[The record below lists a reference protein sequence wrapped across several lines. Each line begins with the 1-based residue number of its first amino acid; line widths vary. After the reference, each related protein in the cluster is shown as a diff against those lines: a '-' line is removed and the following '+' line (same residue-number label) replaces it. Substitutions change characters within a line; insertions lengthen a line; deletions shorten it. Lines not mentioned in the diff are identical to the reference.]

1 MSTTQALTERRVKT
15 QQVAIIGAAV
25 NLILAVVK
33 LVVGYLAQSA
43 ALMADGVHSL
53 SDLLSD
59 GLVWFAARHAG
70 QAPDAQHPYGHGRF
84 ETAATLILGVLLALV
99 AIGITWDALERA
111 WRGENNVP
119 GILALYAA
127 AFSIAAN
134 EALYWYT
141 VVIAKRIHSTLLLAN
156 AWHHRSDAISSIVVL
171 AGVAGSLL
179 GWPYLDAVAALIVG
193 LMVGRIGWNLAWDA
207 INELVDTA
215 LDADSVKQAHEVIL
229 AIDGVLAVHML
240 RTRRHGHQATADVHV
255 QVAPYLSVS
264 EGHMIS
270 QTVEDRL
277 KAAIPAISDV
287 TVHIDPEDD
296 ERAPPCRD
304 LPLRHEVI
312 QALQQRWPT
321 LPEPNHIRLHYLSGQ
336 IDIEIH
342 LPLQHFPNIHAAHA
356 YQDNLRAALADA
368 PKFGQLK
375 VLYE

>member
-25 NLILAVVK
+25 NLILAAVK
-33 LVVGYLAQSA
+33 LGVGYLAQSA

-141 VVIAKRIHSTLLLAN
+141 VVVAKRIHSTLLLAN

-342 LPLQHFPNIHAAHA
+342 LPLQHFPNTHAAHA
-356 YQDNLRAALADA
+356 YRDNLRAALADA